1 MGETTGDEAE
11 AAAERLEAAL
21 ARIAAGL
28 AQQPPAR
35 DAAAAGPDNAALAAR
50 LDGLIDRVRAELTA
64 TAGLAGNTD

>member
-35 DAAAAGPDNAALAAR
+35 DAAAGPDNAALAAR